1 VRSYVVLNNDLERLR
16 MRIEFLGG
24 VRTVTGSA
32 ILIERGSQ
40 KMLVDCGMFQGGKVL
55 EERNWD
61 IQSYH
66 PKDVSIIL
74 LTHAHIDHSGLI
86 PKMVREG
93 FQGKIICTK
102 ATVDLCEIL
111 LRDSAHIQEMEAE
124 WENRKGKRAG
134 REEMSPLYSL
144 QDAERSLHYFSPV
157 PYGEVVSLGEGI
169 EVCFQ
174 DAGHILGSAII
185 ELWMEEGGEKK
196 KLVFSGD
203 LGNLGQPFLK
213 DPSWIREGD
222 ILFIESTYGN
232 RLHKSREE
240 TVEELLHIVREAIA
254 HQAKVI
260 IPAFAVE
267 RTQEVI
273 YTLSEFLRKG
283 LIPLLPIYID
293 SPLAISAT
301 EIFKRNAEYFDE
313 EAKRL
318 LSEGENPLEP
328 PGIIY
333 TRSTEESKAI
343 NEDTRAGIIISASG
357 MCDAGR
363 IKHHLKHHLW
373 RENSHIVFIGYQG
386 EGTIG
391 RRIIDGAKTVRLFG
405 EEIAV
410 RAHIH
415 TLGGFSA
422 HADQKGLL
430 DWLAHFDSLPSEVFV
445 VHGEEEISLTLAQLI
460 RERFH
465 VKVTVPQWRE
475 RKVLFGLEEEAKEE
489 ERAEEREPS
498 ESRIRI
504 LLNHLDRHYRKL
516 RKKLKRRKEW
526 ERKIHDPYWIREI
539 EELKRKIEELEGKL

>member
-1 VRSYVVLNNDLERLR
+1 MVRWSIK
-16 MRIEFLGG
+16 MRVEFLGG

-32 ILIERGSQ
+32 TIIEKGSL
-40 KMLVDCGMFQGGKVL
+40 KILVDCGMFQGGRNL

-61 IQSYH
+61 VQYYR
-66 PKDVSIIL
+66 PKEISLVL

-86 PKMVREG
+86 PKIVKEG
-93 FQGKIICTK
+93 FRGKVICTK
-102 ATVDLCEIL
+102 ATFDLCEIL

-124 WENRKGKRAG
+124 WKNRKGKRAG
-134 REEMSPLYSL
+134 REEILPLYSIEDAGKSL
-144 QDAERSLHYFSPV
+144 QYFSPV
-157 PYGEVVSLGEGI
+157 AYGDLVSIGNG
-169 EVCFQ
+169 VRVRFQ

-185 ELWMEEGGEKK
+185 ELWLDENGGEK

-203 LGNLGQPFLK
+203 LGSPGQPFLK
-213 DPSWIREGD
+213 DPSILTEGD
-222 ILFIESTYGN
+222 ILFLESTYGN

-240 TVEELLHIVREAIA
+240 TVKEFLKIIREALD
-254 HQAKVI
+254 HQGKVI

-273 YTLSEFLRKG
+273 YTLSEFHRKG
-283 LIPLLPIYID
+283 LIPLIPIYID

-301 EIFKRNAEYFDE
+301 EIFKKNMDCFDE
-313 EAKRL
+313 EAKGL

-333 TRSTEESKAI
+333 TRTPEESRAI
-343 NEDTRAGIIISASG
+343 NEDTGPGVIISASG

-391 RRIIDGAKTVRLFG
+391 RRIIDGARSVRIFG
-405 EEIAV
+405 EEIV
-410 RAHIH
+410 IRAKIH

-430 DWLAHFDSLPSEVFV
+430 DWLSHFKNPALVVFV
-445 VHGEEEISLTLAQLI
+445 VHGEEEASLELARI
-460 RERFH
+460 IGERFH
-465 VKVTVPQWRE
+465 LKATVPKWRE
-475 RKVLFGLEEEAKEE
+475 RKILFGPEEEPIEKEF
-489 ERAEEREPS
+489 EEREPP
-498 ESRIRI
+498 ESKIR
-504 LLNHLDRHYRKL
+504 LLFKDLDRHYRRL
-516 RKKLKRRKEW
+516 RKELKREKELQ
-526 ERKIHDPYWIREI
+526 RRIHDPHWIRDLED
-539 EELKRKIEELEGKL
+539 LKKKIEELESKL